1 MATSGVTTFTVTR
14 DDIIKAAMRVLGVIG
29 IGETPGT
36 EDLTN
41 ASQALNILIKAVQT
55 EGVPLWTYKEI
66 VLPLVAN
73 KSVYTIG
80 TTGDLVTPRPLRIID
95 GFIRVIAT
103 GADTTL
109 QQISREEYDQ
119 YGMKTTGGVPNSFYY
134 DPQLTNGIVSLYN
147 VPTDATREIHFHI
160 QRPLEDMVSGTDNFD
175 CPQEWFQVF
184 KYGLASELGV
194 EYGVSQSKQ
203 ALVEQ
208 KYQFYLEKMMS
219 WSQEEASTFFS
230 PSPQF
235 R

>member
-14 DDIIKAAMRVLGVIG
+14 DDIINASLRVLGVIG
-29 IGETPGT
+29 VGETPST
-36 EDLTN
+36 EEVTN
-41 ASQALNILIKAVQT
+41 ASQALNILIKAIQV

-66 VLPLVAN
+66 VLPLVASQ
-73 KSVYTIG
+73 SVYTIG
-80 TTGDLVTPRPLRIID
+80 PTGNLVTPRPLRIID
-95 GFIRVIAT
+95 GFIRDNTT

-119 YGMKTTGGVPNSFYY
+119 YGQKTTSGVPNSFYY

-147 VPTDATREIHFHI
+147 VPTDATRSIHFHI
-160 QRPLEDMVSGTDNFD
+160 QRPIEDMVSSTDNFD
-175 CPQEWFQVF
+175 FPQEWFQVL
-184 KYGLASELGV
+184 KYGLATEMGV
-194 EYGVSQSKQ
+194 EYNVGQQKQ

-208 KYQFYLEKMMS
+208 KYQYYLDKMMG